1 MATATKSK
9 KDKAPKDTEDQ
20 KRVFAKQKVKVKLT
34 EKDRLKMA
42 AEAAALH
49 KELDT
54 EKDLLAQRTKEF
66 KGFKKPQDKKIK
78 ELSEKVATLL
88 RSLDSGEAEQMEE
101 CGVVFDYKT
110 NEVLTYFPKNS
121 TKESDI
127 VSRRTMDAKERQMS
141 LIPEEAEAVAA
152 GIPEEGMEATE

>member
-1 MATATKSK
+1 MATATKGK
-9 KDKAPKDTEDQ
+9 RETKAKDTKDQ

-34 EKDRLKMA
+34 EKDRLKKA
-42 AEAAALH
+42 AEAAALN

-54 EKDLLAQRTKEF
+54 EKDLLAAKTKEF
-66 KGFKKPQDKKIK
+66 KEFKKPQDKKIK
-78 ELSEKVATLL
+78 DLSEKVSTLL
-88 RSLDSGEAEQMEE
+88 RELEHNEAEQTEE

-110 NEVLTYFPKNS
+110 NEVITYFPKNS
-121 TKESDI
+121 TKEADI

-141 LIPEEAEAVAA
+141 LIPEEQQAIAE